1 MGLGSGIRDPGPENT
16 YPGSRIQ
23 GQKGSGSRIWI
34 RNTEKTEEP
43 LPVEDAECTEE
54 DERGEEARRTPR
66 ILFIQPP
73 DIRVRHV
80 HAAQFRNTVTVFLN
94 ALKGTVG

>member
-1 MGLGSGIRDPGPENT
+1 MSLSSQKYGVGIRDPEKT
-16 YPGSRIQ
+16 YYGSRVQVQRGTGSRI
-23 GQKGSGSRIWI
+23 RI

-43 LPVEDAECTEE
+43 LPVEDAECAEE
-54 DERGEEARRTPR
+54 DEGGEEARRTPR

-80 HAAQFRNTVTVFLN
+80 YAAQFKEIICSSKRT
-94 ALKGTVG
+94 